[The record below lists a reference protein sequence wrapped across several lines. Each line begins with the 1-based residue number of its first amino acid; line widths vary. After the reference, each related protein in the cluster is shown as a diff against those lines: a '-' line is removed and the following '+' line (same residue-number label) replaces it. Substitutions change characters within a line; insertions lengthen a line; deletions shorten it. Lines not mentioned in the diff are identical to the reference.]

1 MKQDDD
7 DSVSRSDCTKV
18 EVLLATALLS
28 ADIKLFAH
36 KTFTSRSRRTQF
48 LQSTQGIKM
57 TQTGPFNLIANPFL
71 AWSSLML
78 TSSQMMFTSAQVIGQ
93 RISRMLLAGDTPTR
107 SDQREIALMSEE
119 KVAAAVESAQLM
131 TQGMFKLGQ
140 DLAVMAGKQMLAGV
154 PLMMSIAASATPR
167 QSAERQTNL
176 ARAGLAN
183 AAQANSRIASAVPRI
198 AHKSLAPIHAKATA
212 NRKRLAKHAANRH

>member
-107 SDQREIALMSEE
+107 SDQREIA
-119 KVAAAVESAQLM
+119 VESAQLM